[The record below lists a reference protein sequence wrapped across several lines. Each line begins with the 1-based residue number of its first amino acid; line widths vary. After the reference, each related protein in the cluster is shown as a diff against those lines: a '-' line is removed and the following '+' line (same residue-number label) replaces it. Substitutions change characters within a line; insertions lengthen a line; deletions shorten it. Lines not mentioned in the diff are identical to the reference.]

1 MTMDTEKHEG
11 IARRAY
17 AFWLAEGQPDGRQEE
32 HWQRA
37 EREIEAAESANSTV
51 KRTRRRKKRK
61 T

>member
-1 MTMDTEKHEG
+1 MNTEKHKD

-37 EREIEAAESANSTV
+37 VREIEAAESANSAE
-51 KRTRRRKKRK
+51 KRTTRRKKRK

>member
-1 MTMDTEKHEG
+1 MDTEKHEG

-17 AFWLAEGQPDGRQEE
+17 GFWLAEGQPDGRQEE

-37 EREIEAAESANSTV
+37 VREIEAAESANSAV